1 MDKDNKMTKE
11 QHISTLDEVIA
22 SSGYLLDCLILL
34 RRITNLPTC
43 NECAKTKYCEYCPKP
58 GESVRYNCP
67 HFVGGEASE

>member
-1 MDKDNKMTKE
+1 MDKENKMTKE
-11 QHISTLDEVIA
+11 QHITTLDEVIA

-43 NECAKTKYCEYCPKP
+43 NECAKMKYCEYLPKL

-67 HFVGGEASE
+67 HFVGGEASG